1 MPASQGWVSWS
12 TRRDSSNCAKP
23 LRGCRRRF
31 WTSWRWARVW
41 NRCADP
47 SRVANPLC
55 RIAEV
60 TQRPLLD
67 HPNALWALALNFK
80 SHIAETG
87 LTTSRE
93 FPQVFLRTG
102 ASYVGHGEPLLCPP
116 PEIARAFDY
125 EGELGVVIGRA
136 GRHIPIDRALDHVA
150 GYTCVN
156 EGSVR
161 EYQIHN
167 RQFGLGKNF
176 EASGS
181 YGPWLV
187 TPDEFGDPAAHHL
200 VTRVNG
206 IVRQRVPLDDMLFDV
221 SSVISYL
228 SQGYELRPGD
238 MIAMGTPGVLPA
250 EAQDAEGLDLERQH
264 GPFKIPGLVHM
275 RPGDVVEVEI
285 SGLGVLRNP
294 VVADAPA
301 ALSDSRCRRRRVCH
315 ADSSGAVRP
324 RPTSKR

>member
-1 MPASQGWVSWS
+1 MKIIRYEHRGESGIGVMADDKRFIGLLEAAPQLPPTLLGIMALGDGLEPV
-12 TRRDSSNCAKP
+12 RRAV
-23 LRGCRRRF
+23 RGREPNL
-31 WTSWRWARVW
+31 S
-41 NRCADP
+41 
-47 SRVANPLC
+47 
-55 RIAEV
+55 IAAV
-60 TQRPLLD
+60 TLQPFLD
-67 HPNALWALALNFK
+67 RPNALWALALNFK

-93 FPQVFLRTG
+93 FPQVFLRTV
-102 ASYVGHGEPLLCPP
+102 ASYVGQDEPLLCPP
-116 PEIARAFDY
+116 AEIARAFDY

-136 GRHIPIDRALDHVA
+136 GRHIPIDRALEHVA

-181 YGPWLV
+181 YGPWLM
-187 TPDEFGDPAAHHL
+187 TPDEFGDPASRS
-200 VTRVNG
+200 VTTRVNG
-206 IVRQRVPLDDMLFDV
+206 VVRQRAPLNDMLFDV
-221 SSVISYL
+221 SSVVSYL

-250 EAQDAEGLDLERQH
+250 ESQDVEGLNLDRQH

-285 SGLGVLRNP
+285 SGLGVLRNA

-301 ALSDSRCRRRRVCH
+301 HYRI
-315 ADSSGAVRP
+315 SSVAAERLP
-324 RPTSKR
+324 C

>member
-1 MPASQGWVSWS
+1 MKIIRYQH
-12 TRRDSSNCAKP
+12 
-23 LRGCRRRF
+23 RGQSGMGVMIDERRF
-31 WTSWRWARVW
+31 IGLLEAAPHLPATLVGILALGDSLEPVRRTVQG
-41 NRCADP
+41 RE
-47 SRVANPLC
+47 ANVS
-55 RIAEV
+55 IMDV
-60 TQRPLLD
+60 TLRPFLD
-67 HPNALWALALNFK
+67 QPNALWALALNFK

-93 FPQVFLRTG
+93 FPQVFLRTV
-102 ASYVGHGEPLLCPP
+102 ASYVGHGAPLLCPP
-116 PEIARAFDY
+116 HEIARAFDY

-181 YGPWLV
+181 YGPWLM
-187 TPDEFGDPAAHHL
+187 TPDEFGDPATRS
-200 VTRVNG
+200 VTTRVNG
-206 IVRQRVPLDDMLFDV
+206 VVRQHAPLDDMLFDV
-221 SSVISYL
+221 ASVISYL

-250 EAQDAEGLDLERQH
+250 ESQDVEGLDLARQH

-285 SGLGVLRNP
+285 SGLGVLRNT

-301 ALSDSRCRRRRVCH
+301 HYRIGGVAAEGLPC
-315 ADSSGAVRP
+315 
-324 RPTSKR
+324 

>member
-1 MPASQGWVSWS
+1 MKII
-12 TRRDSSNCAKP
+12 RYEH
-23 LRGCRRRF
+23 RGQSGIGVMADDRRF
-31 WTSWRWARVW
+31 IGLLEAAPQLPPTLLGIMALGDGLEPVRRAVQGREPNLSI
-41 NRCADP
+41 
-47 SRVANPLC
+47 AN
-55 RIAEV
+55 V
-60 TQRPLLD
+60 TLRPFLD
-67 HPNALWALALNFK
+67 RPNALWALALNFK

-93 FPQVFLRTG
+93 FPQVFLRTV
-102 ASYVGHGEPLLCPP
+102 ASYVGQDEPLLCPP
-116 PEIARAFDY
+116 AEIARAFDY

-161 EYQIHN
+161 EFQIHN

-181 YGPWLV
+181 YGPWLM
-187 TPDEFGDPAAHHL
+187 TPDEFGDPTSRS
-200 VTRVNG
+200 VTTRVNG
-206 IVRQRVPLDDMLFDV
+206 VVRQRAPLDDMLFDV
-221 SSVISYL
+221 SSVVSYL

-250 EAQDAEGLDLERQH
+250 ESQDVEGSNLAHQH

-285 SGLGVLRNP
+285 SGLGVLRNA

-301 ALSDSRCRRRRVCH
+301 HYRI
-315 ADSSGAVRP
+315 SSVAAERLP
-324 RPTSKR
+324 C

>member
-1 MPASQGWVSWS
+1 MKII
-12 TRRDSSNCAKP
+12 RYEH
-23 LRGCRRRF
+23 RGQSGIGVMVDERRF
-31 WTSWRWARVW
+31 IGLLEAVPQLPPTLLGIMALGDGLEPVRRAIQGHEPNLSIL
-41 NRCADP
+41 D
-47 SRVANPLC
+47 
-55 RIAEV
+55 V
-60 TQRPLLD
+60 TPRPFLD
-67 HPNALWALALNFK
+67 YPNALWALALNFK

-93 FPQVFLRTG
+93 FPQVFLRTV

-125 EGELGVVIGRA
+125 EGELGVVIGCA

-181 YGPWLV
+181 YGPWLM
-187 TPDEFGDPAAHHL
+187 TPDEFGDPATRS
-200 VTRVNG
+200 VTTRVNG
-206 IVRQRVPLDDMLFDV
+206 VVRQRAPLDDMLFDV

-250 EAQDAEGLDLERQH
+250 ESQDVEGLDLARQH

-275 RPGDVVEVEI
+275 TPGDVVEVEI
-285 SGLGVLRNP
+285 SGLGALRNTI
-294 VVADAPA
+294 VADAPA
-301 ALSDSRCRRRRVCH
+301 HYRISGVAAEGLRC
-315 ADSSGAVRP
+315 
-324 RPTSKR
+324 